1 MTGEIDFGHV
11 ISPEEA
17 QLSLD
22 PTQDNQADNPV
33 ISNGDL
39 TWEYHN
45 MGRINGVRVA
55 DDDIALPIEK
65 DELIDGAFEL
75 RRIPRSKIFWMS
87 PEDAD
92 SIKLYDDLLALQE
105 SNEIQIL
112 EEIKQYDAAKSKF
125 MVWLR
130 YDELSYVLKPRY
142 AYLRE
147 EIR

>member
-1 MTGEIDFGHV
+1 MAEIDFGHV

-22 PTQDNQADNPV
+22 PTQDSQSDDRV
-33 ISNGDL
+33 ISNGNL

-55 DDDIALPIEK
+55 DDDIALPIET

-75 RRIPRSKIFWMS
+75 RRTPRSKIFWMS

-105 SNEIQIL
+105 DCEIQIL

-130 YDELSYVLKPRY
+130 YDELRYELKPRY

>member
-1 MTGEIDFGHV
+1 M

-17 QLSLD
+17 QLSID
-22 PTQDNQADNPV
+22 PTQDSQDSSQVVA
-33 ISNGDL
+33 NGNL

-55 DDDIALPIEK
+55 DEDIALPIET
-65 DELIDGAFEL
+65 DELVDGAFEL
-75 RRIPRSKIFWMS
+75 KRKPRSKIFWMS
-87 PEDAD
+87 PEDAE
-92 SIKLYDDLLALQE
+92 SIKLYDDLLELQE
-105 SNEIQIL
+105 ECEIQIL
-112 EEIKQYDAAKSKF
+112 EEIKQYDASKSKF

-130 YDELSYVLKPRY
+130 YDELRYELKPRY